1 MINPESF
8 PRYNSRRAGADEDMG
23 NEAIID
29 EINKEDKSVGVTVHN
44 TRETYRVREERMGT
58 CPTQEVP
65 TNLLIG
71 PMKVRVCGAHR
82 FWAHHL
88 L

>member
-1 MINPESF
+1 MQEKVKIS
-8 PRYNSRRAGADEDMG
+8 G

-29 EINKEDKSVGVTVHN
+29 EINKEDKSASVIVHDAK
-44 TRETYRVREERMGT
+44 ETYCVREECMGT

-88 L
+88 LRRMNDQG